1 MQLLFDPILALT
13 AEVVDDCERNR
24 IANENRYRQLTRT
37 EADADGEQRGFGLD
51 ESNPAVK
58 RLSTLVDQM
67 TDMEHQATL
76 NLQRAMRAHPL
87 GEWVKAT
94 KGVGEKQAAR
104 LLATIGD
111 PYWNTLHERPR
122 TVSELWAYCGLSVT
136 PEGQGPRRRKGQRVN
151 WNPDARMRIRMISES
166 ICKAGG
172 PYRLVY
178 DERKADTEGRVHVA
192 ECPQCVGSSHPG
204 DPWRPGHRHA
214 DALRIVSKEVLKD
227 LWVES
232 RRLHAEHEAAA

>member
-1 MQLLFDPILALT
+1 MLLFDPVLALS
-13 AEVVDDCERNR
+13 AEVVDDCERTR
-24 IANENRYRQLTRT
+24 IANENRLRQLTRT
-37 EADADGEQRGFGLD
+37 EPDEDGQVRGFGLD
-51 ESNPAVK
+51 ASHPSVA
-58 RLSTLVDQM
+58 RLSKMVDQM
-67 TDMEHQATL
+67 RDMEHQATL
-76 NLQRAMRAHPL
+76 GLQKAMRDHPL
-87 GEWVKAT
+87 GEWVKGS

-122 TVSELWAYCGLSVT
+122 TVSELWAYCGLDVRG
-136 PEGQGPRRRKGQRVN
+136 GQGPRRKKGERMN

-166 ICKAGG
+166 IVKAGG

-192 ECPQCVGSSHPG
+192 QCPQCLGSSEVG
-204 DPWRPGHRHA
+204 QPWRPGHRHA

-227 LWVES
+227 LWLEA
-232 RRLHAEHEAAA
+232 RALHEASAGA